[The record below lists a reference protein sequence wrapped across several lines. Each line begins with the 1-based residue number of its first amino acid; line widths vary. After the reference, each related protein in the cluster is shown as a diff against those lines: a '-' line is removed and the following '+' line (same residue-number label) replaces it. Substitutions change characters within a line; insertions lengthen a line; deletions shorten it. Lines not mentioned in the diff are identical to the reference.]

1 VIVRRSSH
9 GVYRESS
16 IRSLVKA
23 LSYRFIATALTSL
36 IVYLFVGKVALAVTI
51 GALEA
56 STKIFTFYL
65 HERLWHWIKLG
76 RKPFEPAVIW
86 LTGLSGSGKG
96 ELAEALRAELARRGC
111 KVDTLD
117 GKSIRELFPETRFT
131 RADRDDH
138 VKRAGLL
145 ASRLERNGVFVV
157 ASFVSPYAEA
167 RQFARRLCR
176 RFVEVHVATPLE
188 TCMKRDPDHL
198 YARALRGAVQH
209 VAGLDE
215 PYEPPAAPE
224 HRVDLSDAA
233 AIPTAVAAIMGSLRA
248 HF

>member
-1 VIVRRSSH
+1 
-9 GVYRESS
+9 VYRESS

-23 LSYRFIATALTSL
+23 LSYRFIATALTAL

-65 HERLWHWIKLG
+65 HERLWHWVKLG
-76 RKPFEPAVIW
+76 RRPFEPAVIW

-96 ELAEALRAELARRGC
+96 ELAEALRAELLRRGC

-167 RQFARRLCR
+167 RDFARRLCR

-224 HRVDLSDAA
+224 HRVDLSDPA
-233 AIPTAVAAIMGSLRA
+233 AIPAAVAAIMASLRA

>member
-1 VIVRRSSH
+1 M
-9 GVYRESS
+9 YRETSVRS
-16 IRSLVKA
+16 ILKA
-23 LSYRFIATALTSL
+23 LSYRFIATGLTSL
-36 IVYLFVGKVALAVTI
+36 IVYLFVGQVAVAVTI

-56 STKIFTFYL
+56 TTKIFTFYL
-65 HERLWHWIKLG
+65 HERLWHWVKLG

-96 ELAEALRAELARRGC
+96 ELAAALQAELARRGC
-111 KVDTLD
+111 KVDGLD

-176 RFVEVHVATPLE
+176 RFIEVHVATPLE
-188 TCMKRDPDHL
+188 TCMKRDPDQL

-215 PYEPPAAPE
+215 PYEAPAAPE
-224 HRVDLSDAA
+224 HRVDLSDPAA
-233 AIPTAVAAIMGSLRA
+233 VRGAVAAIMGSLRS

>member
-1 VIVRRSSH
+1 
-9 GVYRESS
+9 VYRESS
-16 IRSLVKA
+16 ARSLVKA
-23 LSYRFIATALTSL
+23 VSYRFIATGVTSL
-36 IVYLFVGKVALAVTI
+36 IVYLFVGKLALAVTI

-86 LTGLSGSGKG
+86 LTGLSGSGKA
-96 ELAEALRAELARRGC
+96 ELAAALRVELARRGC

-131 RADRDDH
+131 RADRDEH

-157 ASFVSPYAEA
+157 ASFVSPFAEA
-167 RQFARRLCR
+167 RRFARRLCR
-176 RFVEVHVATPLE
+176 RFIEVHVATPLE
-188 TCMKRDPDHL
+188 ICIRRDPNDL
-198 YARALRGAVQH
+198 YARAFRGTVQH

-215 PYEPPAAPE
+215 PYEAPAAPE
-224 HRVDLSDAA
+224 HRVDLSDPA
-233 AIPTAVAAIMGSLRA
+233 AIPGAVSAIMASLRT